1 MHKELQKRIITFRT
15 FIDMKA
21 YSLFITIL
29 LGLMPYAVEAQ
40 ETDINSRD
48 LRGKVVYQDDEVVFR
63 QLDEHTWI
71 GNGHRVYNE
80 SLYLVEGN
88 ERALLIDAGTYI
100 PELDKIVAKITSK
113 PVTMM
118 ATHAHGDHVGGVGPF
133 PEVFLNAGDMPI
145 VPNNMRNYKGQIKY
159 LHDGEVIDLGGREIE
174 VIFTPGHTAGSA
186 TFFDKARHYGFSG
199 DAFGSTNLLVFT
211 NLSTEMYTAER
222 IENYMKK
229 NDIRFL
235 FPGHYSG
242 DNLETLQRVT
252 DIKDMCR
259 EILEGERKPTASNGN
274 NGGMDMMVDDKGVRI
289 NFSSRMG
296 MK

>member
-1 MHKELQKRIITFRT
+1 MKTYRILAV
-15 FIDMKA
+15 M
-21 YSLFITIL
+21 L
-29 LGLMPYAVEAQ
+29 LALIPYVVEAQ
-40 ETDINSRD
+40 VTDINSRD

-71 GNGHRVYNE
+71 GNGHRLYNE
-80 SLYLVEGN
+80 SLYLIEGN
-88 ERALLIDAGTYI
+88 ERAILIDAGVYI
-100 PELDKIVAKITSK
+100 PDLDKIVAKITSK

-118 ATHAHGDHVGGVGPF
+118 LTHAHGDHVGGVGPF
-133 PEVFLNAGDMPI
+133 PEVYLNAGDMTI
-145 VPNNMRNYKGQIKY
+145 VPNNMRNYKGQIRY
-159 LHDGEVIDLGGREIE
+159 LNDGQVIDLGGREIE
-174 VIFTPGHTAGSA
+174 VIFTPGHTPGSA
-186 TFFDKARHYGFSG
+186 TFFDKAQHYGFSG

-242 DNLETLQRVT
+242 DNLESPQRVT
-252 DIKDMCR
+252 DIKNMCR
-259 EILEGERKPTASNGN
+259 EILDGVRKPTASNGN

-289 NFSSRMG
+289 NFSSRTG